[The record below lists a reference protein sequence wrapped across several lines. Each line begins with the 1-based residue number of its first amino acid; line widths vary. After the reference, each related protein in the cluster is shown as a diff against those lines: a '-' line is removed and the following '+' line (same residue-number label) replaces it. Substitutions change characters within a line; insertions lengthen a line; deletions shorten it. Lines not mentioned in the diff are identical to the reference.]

1 MPLILSS
8 RICTTLAHMSVH
20 SSFAEVYKGSFQSIF
35 DIFSCNNFF
44 LKKIRYWVSSF
55 EKLVCVVSCS
65 CRNDRKM
72 NRFRMTLLVIYFLKR
87 RIFHINYWSPGLN
100 HVVMH
105 AKTLFLFPSWWK
117 EFNERGLAL
126 IEKSLRLKR
135 VEWGLV
141 ESL

>member
-8 RICTTLAHMSVH
+8 RICT
-20 SSFAEVYKGSFQSIF
+20 SSHVCAYRWGVLGFFSSYLWLFFFQQLFIKWIS
-35 DIFSCNNFF
+35 
-44 LKKIRYWVSSF
+44 YWVSSF

-141 ESL
+141 ESLLKHF